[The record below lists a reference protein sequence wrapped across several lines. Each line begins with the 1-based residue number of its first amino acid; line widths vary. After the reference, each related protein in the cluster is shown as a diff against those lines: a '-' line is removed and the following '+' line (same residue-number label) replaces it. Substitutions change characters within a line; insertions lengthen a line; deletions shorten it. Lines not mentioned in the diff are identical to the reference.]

1 MKVGVITAMSSEYNE
16 MLKLLGGKAE
26 GEIAGNSIIVRESGI
41 GKVNAAVKTVELIRD
56 ERPDCII
63 STGVAGGMGQ
73 GVRIMDIVAGR
84 EIVYHDVWCG
94 DGNEYGQV
102 QGMPARFSADDRLY
116 SIAMSLGSVQDCDS
130 TVHGGLICSG
140 DYFVGP
146 EQLAAIK
153 NRFPDG
159 MAVEMESGAIAQVC
173 HIFGIPFLSFRVIS
187 DSPEQEGNY
196 NQYLDFWSSIA
207 ETSFKNIRRFLEAL

>member
-26 GEIAGNSIIVRESGI
+26 GEIAGNCIIVRESGI

-84 EIVYHDVWCG
+84 EIVYHDVLA
-94 DGNEYGQV
+94 
-102 QGMPARFSADDRLY
+102 PIFRL
-116 SIAMSLGSVQDCDS
+116 SLPLS
-130 TVHGGLICSG
+130 LI
-140 DYFVGP
+140 
-146 EQLAAIK
+146 
-153 NRFPDG
+153 
-159 MAVEMESGAIAQVC
+159 
-173 HIFGIPFLSFRVIS
+173 
-187 DSPEQEGNY
+187 
-196 NQYLDFWSSIA
+196 SS
-207 ETSFKNIRRFLEAL
+207 SLRQP

>member
-26 GEIAGNSIIVRESGI
+26 GEIAGNCIIVRESGI

-102 QGMPARFSADDRLY
+102 QGMPARFHSDDRLY
-116 SIAMSLGSVQDCDS
+116 GIAMSLDSVQDCDS

-140 DYFVGP
+140 D
-146 EQLAAIK
+146 
-153 NRFPDG
+153 
-159 MAVEMESGAIAQVC
+159 
-173 HIFGIPFLSFRVIS
+173 
-187 DSPEQEGNY
+187 
-196 NQYLDFWSSIA
+196 
-207 ETSFKNIRRFLEAL
+207 